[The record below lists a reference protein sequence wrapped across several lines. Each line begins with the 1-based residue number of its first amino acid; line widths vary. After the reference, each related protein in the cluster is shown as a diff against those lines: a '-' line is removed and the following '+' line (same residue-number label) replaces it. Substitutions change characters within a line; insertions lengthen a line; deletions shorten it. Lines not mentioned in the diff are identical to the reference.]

1 MKPMQNLP
9 KINKAVWIKDK
20 KVQKIVKRSIS
31 ADIQE
36 HPLFI
41 KRIKRLKDQKMKDLT
56 EKYKTKIFI
65 NNDKNEASSFLTK
78 SYKINE
84 LSPIKKNKNGKNLSN
99 TVRKYD
105 SEKLIINENY
115 MKKLRNRIYQNK
127 IKGSNSYIFNR
138 DIKLNYSKYLY
149 IKNDEN
155 FIKYMIHKFIDKKY
169 IAPKNKKSRSIYA
182 IMQGSIVITYNDIP
196 GHFINIPISEEIK
209 KIDAENRQKIFQH
222 LLKKL
227 TTIFGCKRNIT
238 SIFLPNKEL
247 ILDLTDIKEE
257 HKYIYLSQTIICKG
271 ISIVLSPIFINL
283 YKKEYQGYINYKKIK
298 NEKLKLFLNKKLKG
312 KKKKNFKIERLTKG
326 ITAKREKLKN
336 HYSFSSGENEIEN
349 IKYVYYSDNEEK
361 KEEINKKIFDKCFL
375 KNDFYLLTNESDVD
389 KKLKLLKNSLNYK
402 SSFKLKESYDKYK
415 ISFEKILNR
424 FRNDIHKKYSL
435 NPKNFNSMNSIKD
448 NDNYDFQDLDG
459 KYENLYLKKKGEK
472 KKIINMP
479 KHATFCN
486 IDKKVNKQYSYF
498 ISYNIPKLLDKYK
511 KYNRKKLFD
520 IFIQFKD
527 LIALSLSLNQ
537 NELILKNGLDF
548 DTFMNCIFEIQDE
561 EYDFAKNL
569 FSHINK
575 SDSPLLNIEDFIKG
589 MYFIK
594 NSDLTEKLELF
605 SNSLDISNKKEI
617 NFQEAI
623 KISKNSILKY
633 LDEKYQ
639 NKYKDLILK
648 ELSEYLANFIFQL
661 VGIKKNECINIE
673 RLKKFI
679 KENRDNKNIRYLEM
693 FYGVK
698 K

>member
-41 KRIKRLKDQKMKDLT
+41 KRIKRLKDQKMKDIT

-65 NNDKNEASSFLTK
+65 NDDKNEASSFLTK

-115 MKKLRNRIYQNK
+115 VKKLRN
-127 IKGSNSYIFNR
+127 S
-138 DIKLNYSKYLY
+138 
-149 IKNDEN
+149 
-155 FIKYMIHKFIDKKY
+155 IDKKY

-283 YKKEYQGYINYKKIK
+283 YKKEYQGYINNKKIK
-298 NEKLKLFLNKKLKG
+298 NEKLFLNKKLKG
-312 KKKKNFKIERLTKG
+312 KKKKKFKIERITKG

-623 KISKNSILKY
+623 KISKNSISKY